1 MKIVISLGGSV
12 IVPDKI
18 DVNFLEKFK
27 KIINKIKKGNKIVIV
42 TGGGSTAR
50 KYIETLRDQKV
61 DEMKLSYMGFRITKI
76 NGLFLSNF
84 LGVRFA
90 DNLNEVKEFSRKDN
104 LIVCGALEFNSKGTS
119 DGTSSKV
126 ARAIKADVFV
136 NITDVKGLYDKDP
149 KKYKNAKLISKISFK
164 DFSRIANKIKFM
176 AGQHF
181 VLDQRSARFIEKTK
195 IKTIIIKDINN
206 LEKIVMNK
214 KFTGTEING

>member
-18 DVNFLEKFK
+18 DVNFLKKFRK
-27 KIINKIKKGNKIVIV
+27 TINRIRKGNKIVIV

-50 KYIETLRDQKV
+50 KYIEVLRNEKI
-61 DEMKLSYMGFRITKI
+61 DEKILSYMGFRITKI
-76 NGLFLSNF
+76 NGIFLSNF
-84 LGVRFA
+84 LGVKFA
-90 DNLNEVKEFSRKDN
+90 DNINEVKEFSRKNN

-149 KKYKNAKLISKISFK
+149 KKHKNAKLIPKISFK
-164 DFSRIANKIKFM
+164 DFNRVANKIKFK

-181 VLDQRSARFIEKTK
+181 VLDQRSAKFIDKNR

-206 LEKIVMNK
+206 LIKIVENK
-214 KFTGTEING
+214 KFTGTVIDG

>member
-18 DVNFLEKFK
+18 
-27 KIINKIKKGNKIVIV
+27 
-42 TGGGSTAR
+42 
-50 KYIETLRDQKV
+50 
-61 DEMKLSYMGFRITKI
+61 KLSYMGFRITKI

-84 LGVRFA
+84 LDVKFA

-104 LIVCGALEFNSKGTS
+104 LMVCGALDFNTKGTS

-181 VLDQRSARFIEKTK
+181 VLDQRSARFIEKNK